1 MLSYA
6 FHSEKSCMS
15 SLKSCM
21 SSFKPLIFC
30 LSYAIL
36 DLNDDKHRLKI
47 EFVKVQKHLIGVE
60 KLA

>member
-36 DLNDDKHRLKI
+36 DLNDDKHRIKI
-47 EFVKVQKHLIGVE
+47 EFVKVQKHLISVE
-60 KLA
+60 RLA